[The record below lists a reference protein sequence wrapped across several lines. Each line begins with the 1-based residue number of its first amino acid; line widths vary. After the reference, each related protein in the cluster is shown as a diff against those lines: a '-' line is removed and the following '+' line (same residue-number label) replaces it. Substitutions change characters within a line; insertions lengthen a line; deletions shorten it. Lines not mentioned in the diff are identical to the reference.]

1 MQHIKQIKKIYNMST
16 FFSLIEANAQMRMS
30 RNAYSGVRRAYALM
44 RAGTSE
50 RAEILT

>member
-1 MQHIKQIKKIYNMST
+1 MQRIKQSKKIYNMST
-16 FFSLIEANAQMRMS
+16 FFSLIDVHAQMRMS

-44 RAGTSE
+44 RAGTSK